1 VVTTVCPFLV
11 VICGGLWLQLRQ
23 DQANALDDALDQAQL
38 FAAQVDEHIGNLE
51 HLMMGLSRAV
61 STRFADTSANDAL
74 LRQAKKEMPDF
85 ISEIFLFAP
94 DGSIIGVSWNENIRN
109 NVSERAFRRVLAGGH
124 LAIGDVIYTRFSQ
137 QWVVTL
143 ASRVEDQNARLRAVI
158 AGLPNKL
165 SLQKVLGRLLAREGA
180 KQPIAVAISTAS
192 GMSPT
197 RSAIRS
203 TISFWSTS
211 VNALSKRPRTAPR
224 SRCSGSAATNLSW
237 SRRNAA
243 APSGT
248 RNSDAR
254 RVYRKS
260 RDQCHW
266 ARCRPL
272 DHSHRLPESRC
283 LARDGAV
290 AGANWHQCFC

>member
-1 VVTTVCPFLV
+1 MVTTVCPFLV

-143 ASRVEDQNARLRAVI
+143 ASRVEDQKCAIARGDRRPAQQTIAAESARPSACPRRREAADRGRDLDSFRDVTDTLGHSVHDQLLVDVGQRFIEATKDRAKVQVFR
-158 AGLPNKL
+158 L
-165 SLQKVLGRLLAREGA
+165 SGDEFVL
-180 KQPIAVAISTAS
+180 VAPEC
-192 GMSPT
+192 GG
-197 RSAIRS
+197 
-203 TISFWSTS
+203 TI
-211 VNALSKRPRTAPR
+211 
-224 SRCSGSAATNLSW
+224 
-237 SRRNAA
+237 RNA
-243 APSGT
+243 
-248 RNSDAR
+248 
-254 RVYRKS
+254 
-260 RDQCHW
+260 
-266 ARCRPL
+266 
-272 DHSHRLPESRC
+272 E
-283 LARDGAV
+283 
-290 AGANWHQCFC
+290 F